1 MYHPDES
8 RTDCFEIHDL
18 DLPPSIQLYRLQLVR
33 DRALVFDPVTD
44 PNQAQTVVR
53 SITEALLK
61 GLDREAGIVIA
72 LDSRN
77 RPIGGHVV
85 SMGTLSASLIHPREV
100 FKFGILAN
108 AASLIFAHNHPSG
121 DPSPS
126 QDDIDM
132 SRRLVRAGRIV
143 GIEVLDSLITGHGT
157 FLSLKERQLI

>member
-8 RTDCFEIHDL
+8 RTDGFEIHDI

-33 DRALVFDPVTD
+33 DRALVYDPVTD
-44 PNQAQTVVR
+44 PNQAQAVVR

-108 AASLIFAHNHPSG
+108 AAALIFAHNHPSG

-126 QDDIDM
+126 QDDIDT
-132 SRRLVRAGRIV
+132 SRRLVRAGHIV
-143 GIEVLDSLITGHGT
+143 GIEVLDSLITGHDT

>member
-8 RTDCFEIHDL
+8 RTDCFEVHDL
-18 DLPPSIQLYRLQLVR
+18 DLPPSIQLYRLHLVR
-33 DRALVFDPVTD
+33 DAEMVYDPVTH
-44 PNQAQTVVR
+44 PGQAHTAIR
-53 SITEALLK
+53 SITEALLD

-85 SMGTLSASLIHPREV
+85 SIGSLSSSLVHPREV

-132 SRRLVRAGRIV
+132 SRRLVKAGEIV
-143 GIEVLDSLITGHGT
+143 GIDVLDSLITGHDT

>member
-33 DRALVFDPVTD
+33 DRALVYDPVTD

-108 AASLIFAHNHPSG
+108 AASLIFANNHPSG

-132 SRRLVRAGRIV
+132 SRRLVCAGRIV
-143 GIEVLDSLITGHGT
+143 GIEVLDSLITGHDT

>member
-33 DRALVFDPVTD
+33 DRALVYDPVTD

>member
-1 MYHPDES
+1 MSHPDES
-8 RTDCFEIHDL
+8 RTDCFEVHDL
-18 DLPPSIQLYRLQLVR
+18 DLPPSLQLYRLNLIREGELVYE
-33 DRALVFDPVTD
+33 
-44 PNQAQTVVR
+44 TVSHPEEAHTAVQ
-53 SITEALLK
+53 SITKTMLG

-85 SMGTLSASLIHPREV
+85 SVGTLSSSLVHPREV

-132 SRRLVRAGRIV
+132 SRRLVRAGQII
-143 GIEVLDSLITGHGT
+143 GIEVIDSLITGHDT

>member
-8 RTDCFEIHDL
+8 RTDGFEIHDI

-33 DRALVFDPVTD
+33 DRALVYDPVTD

-108 AASLIFAHNHPSG
+108 AAALIFAHNHPSG

-143 GIEVLDSLITGHGT
+143 GIEVLDSLITGHDT